1 MEVHTFRTGKS
12 RNGLV
17 LIFSD
22 KDGNETELKFSVS
35 RAKDLMKTLFRVLS
49 PDWGGER
56 EGAGKRK
63 LADD

>member
-1 MEVHTFRTGKS
+1 MEVTGIRVGKS

-17 LIFSD
+17 LIFTT
-22 KDGNETELKFSVS
+22 KEGETELKFSVS
-35 RAKDLMKTLFRVLS
+35 KPRDLMRVLFAHVS

-63 LADD
+63 DI

>member
-1 MEVHTFRTGKS
+1 MEVHTFRTAKS

-17 LIFSD
+17 LIFAD
-22 KDGNETELKFSVS
+22 KEGNETELKFSVS
-35 RAKDLMKTLFRVLS
+35 RARDLMKMLFRLIS

-63 LADD
+63 ED

>member
-22 KDGNETELKFSVS
+22 KDGKETELKFSVS
-35 RAKDLMKTLFRVLS
+35 RA
-49 PDWGGER
+49 PD
-56 EGAGKRK
+56 
-63 LADD
+63 D